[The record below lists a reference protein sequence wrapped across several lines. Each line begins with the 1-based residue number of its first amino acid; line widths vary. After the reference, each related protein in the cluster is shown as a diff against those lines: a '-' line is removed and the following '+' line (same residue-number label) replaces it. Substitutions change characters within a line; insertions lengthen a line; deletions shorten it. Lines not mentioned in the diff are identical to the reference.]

1 MVSDVSDEDRA
12 VMRECI
18 TEAVIYRSVPA
29 AVFTGLHVKY
39 FIRKTNF
46 WLNGWPV
53 VVGASCLAWFAGKL
67 SYIHGKHC
75 QDKFLEKAPN
85 SKISAQ
91 ILAVREGEKIHS
103 EEHRREKFSDLTQ
116 EDLVFGS
123 LTDKEK
129 TILNDCNSTAF
140 WFYSVPLMI
149 CFPSLLFIALKN
161 GLLAP
166 SKIVKKFPFAPKM
179 SIAIA
184 SGYVTGQW
192 LYMKS
197 GDCSERFQRFAPDSQ
212 MAKIFRKGGFTMGND
227 QFQLQYIPED
237 QDQDSEAE
245 EPKETEAAPMSNT
258 YEGYIMP
265 SSHNRKDLEKS
276 MFDQTNSFDL
286 FINK

>member
-18 TEAVIYRSVPA
+18 SEAMMYRSVPA
-29 AVFTGLHVKY
+29 AMFTGLHVRY
-39 FIRKTNF
+39 FIRKHNF

-53 VVGASCLAWFAGKL
+53 VLGASCLAWFAGKL

-85 SKISAQ
+85 SKITAQ
-91 ILAVREGEKIHS
+91 ILAVREEERIHS
-103 EEHRREKFSDLTQ
+103 EEHGKKKMLDLKQ
-116 EDLVFGS
+116 EDVVLGS

-149 CFPSLLFIALKN
+149 CFSSLIFIAQKKS
-161 GLLAP
+161 LLAP
-166 SKIVKKFPFAPKM
+166 SKIFKKFPFAPKM
-179 SIAIA
+179 SVAIA

-197 GDCSERFQRFAPDSQ
+197 GDCSERFEKFAPNSQ
-212 MAKIFRKGGFTMGND
+212 MAKIWRNGGFTIGND
-227 QFQLQYIPED
+227 QFQVQYIPEED
-237 QDQDSEAE
+237 EVSEAE
-245 EPKETEAAPMSNT
+245 KPKEAEGAAMSNT

-265 SSHNRKDLEKS
+265 SSSDGKELEKS
-276 MFDQTNSFDL
+276 IFDKPNSFDVL
-286 FINK
+286 MNK

>member
-18 TEAVIYRSVPA
+18 SEAMMYRSVPA
-29 AVFTGLHVKY
+29 AMFTGLHVRY
-39 FIRKTNF
+39 FIRKHNF

-53 VVGASCLAWFAGKL
+53 VLGASCLAWFAGKL

-85 SKISAQ
+85 SKITAQ
-91 ILAVREGEKIHS
+91 ILAVREEERIHS
-103 EEHRREKFSDLTQ
+103 EEHGKKKMLDLKQ
-116 EDLVFGS
+116 EDVVLGS

-149 CFPSLLFIALKN
+149 CFSSLIFIAQKK

-166 SKIVKKFPFAPKM
+166 SKIFKKFPFAPKM
-179 SIAIA
+179 SVAIA

-197 GDCSERFQRFAPDSQ
+197 GDCSERFEKFAPNSQ
-212 MAKIFRKGGFTMGND
+212 MAKIWRNGGFTIGND
-227 QFQLQYIPED
+227 QFQVQYIPEED
-237 QDQDSEAE
+237 EVSEAE
-245 EPKETEAAPMSNT
+245 KPKETEGAAMSNT

-265 SSHNRKDLEKS
+265 SSSDGKELEKS
-276 MFDQTNSFDL
+276 IFDKPNSFDVL
-286 FINK
+286 MNK